1 MVVVEITVGEMTV
14 DEMSLVEK
22 SYYLICSYFGAFN
35 ERIKIFFHF
44 VKT

>member
-1 MVVVEITVGEMTV
+1 MVVVEITVDEMTV
-14 DEMSLVEK
+14 DEMSLDEM
-22 SYYLICSYFGAFN
+22 SYCLICSYFGVFN